1 MKFSAFIPIKLHS
14 ERIPN
19 KNFYNLNGKPLF
31 YYIFNTLMR
40 INHIDEIVV
49 NTDSN
54 EVESRIKK
62 YFKNINFI
70 LREESLSSPLESVNK
85 LIASNINHIKND
97 CIIQTHVTNPL
108 LSYDSINMSLEQ
120 YIKNKKPIFSV
131 NALQTRLYDSKLDP
145 MNHDLSVLLPTQSLE
160 PVYEENS
167 NFYIFS
173 KKQFI
178 ENDYN
183 RIGKSSEI
191 FKTSKSESI
200 DIDNFD
206 DLHLVEKLISS

>member
-108 LSYDSINMSLEQ
+108 LSYDSINKSLEQ

-131 NALQTRLYDSKLDP
+131 NALQTRLYDSKLD
-145 MNHDLSVLLPTQSLE
+145 
-160 PVYEENS
+160 
-167 NFYIFS
+167 
-173 KKQFI
+173 
-178 ENDYN
+178 
-183 RIGKSSEI
+183 
-191 FKTSKSESI
+191 
-200 DIDNFD
+200 
-206 DLHLVEKLISS
+206 

>member
-62 YFKNINFI
+62 F
-70 LREESLSSPLESVNK
+70 
-85 LIASNINHIKND
+85 
-97 CIIQTHVTNPL
+97 
-108 LSYDSINMSLEQ
+108 
-120 YIKNKKPIFSV
+120 
-131 NALQTRLYDSKLDP
+131 
-145 MNHDLSVLLPTQSLE
+145 
-160 PVYEENS
+160 
-167 NFYIFS
+167 
-173 KKQFI
+173 
-178 ENDYN
+178 
-183 RIGKSSEI
+183 
-191 FKTSKSESI
+191 
-200 DIDNFD
+200 
-206 DLHLVEKLISS
+206 

>member
-108 LSYDSINMSLEQ
+108 LSYDSINKSLEQ

-131 NALQTRLYDSKLDP
+131 MLY
-145 MNHDLSVLLPTQSLE
+145 
-160 PVYEENS
+160 
-167 NFYIFS
+167 
-173 KKQFI
+173 KQDCMI
-178 ENDYN
+178 QN
-183 RIGKSSEI
+183 
-191 FKTSKSESI
+191 
-200 DIDNFD
+200 
-206 DLHLVEKLISS
+206 

>member
-31 YYIFNTLMR
+31 YYILNTLMK
-40 INHIDEIVV
+40 INHIDEIVID
-49 NTDSN
+49 TDST
-54 EVESRIKK
+54 EVENRIKE
-62 YFKNINFI
+62 YFKNINFV
-70 LREESLSSPLESVNK
+70 LRDKSLSNPKESVNK
-85 LIASNINHIKND
+85 LIASNINNIKND
-97 CIIQTHVTNPL
+97 FIIQTHVTNPL
-108 LSYDSINMSLEQ
+108 LSDDSINKSLEQ

-131 NALQTRLYDSKLDP
+131 NTLQTRLYDSKLDP
-145 MNHDLSVLLPTQSLE
+145 INHELSVLLPTQSLE

-178 ENDYN
+178 DNDYN
-183 RIGKSSEI
+183 RIGITSEI
-191 FKTSKSESI
+191 FNTSKLESI